1 MKIIAVLLAVVLFVI
16 GIYFG
21 FVAQTDPHGAFLGM
35 HRGKHAVL
43 FFGLA
48 VLAVIWARFQSTS
61 ESA

>member
-1 MKIIAVLLAVVLFVI
+1 VKVIAVLLAIVLLII

-21 FVAQTDPHGAFLGM
+21 FVYQPVDAHPFLGM

-48 VLAVIWARFQSTS
+48 VLAMIWARFQTT
-61 ESA
+61 ADA